1 MNKNK
6 LNDLTFSSKL
16 TGWYK
21 KEKRMLAFRK
31 TKDPYKIWVS
41 EIILQQTQMITG
53 LVYYKNFIKKFPTI
67 HDSKGLEESKNAV
80 IFKTNSLPQFRAFKK
95 VFASRR
101 IIPNI
106 FLKKQLL

>member
-21 KEKRMLAFRK
+21 KEKRILPFRK
-31 TKDPYKIWVS
+31 TKDPYKIWLS

-53 LVYYKNFIKKFPTI
+53 LVYYKSFTKTFPTI
-67 HDSKGLEESKNAV
+67 QSLASSSENKIYSTWKGLGSV
-80 IFKTNSLPQFRAFKK
+80 SYTHLTLPTK
-95 VFASRR
+95 R
-101 IIPNI
+101 IV
-106 FLKKQLL
+106 